1 MERRVSVC
9 WDGDMGH
16 LGGRMNMCGDKASD
30 DSDGEGVG
38 VGFPPGRK
46 SGGKS
51 KIKGGTNKYST

>member
-1 MERRVSVC
+1 
-9 WDGDMGH
+9 
-16 LGGRMNMCGDKASD
+16 MNMCGDKASD

-38 VGFPPGRK
+38 MGFPPGRK